1 MGYFKKQFEY
11 GSGDRFVPKE
21 TLKDVMQYPIAE
33 ITERNITKATCRK
46 FGVRMSIDESD
57 GKTPTAYYFPYYD
70 SKGKLTGYKKRDLT
84 LDKND
89 KGHFTAI
96 GKVGVESKLF
106 GQTVAESIEQKRKTL
121 IYVEGELDVLATQQA
136 LVDQLK
142 GTKWEGLEPHVVGL
156 SCGTVNAV
164 EATLHNEAFVR
175 SFDSLTLLFDNDAAT
190 DKEKQK
196 GVMRGKEATDAVA
209 NALVGTGISLCTVE
223 LPSDYKDPCDMLV
236 AEKGDEL
243 ARLIKFDKKA
253 YVAEKIVHARD
264 ISFDELIAAQPEGI
278 YTKCFPDLDKKI
290 HGFRTRELV
299 LLTSPTNVGKCHGK
313 GQEILMA
320 DLSTKK
326 VEDIVVGDKVMGATG
341 KPRTVLSLHSGVD
354 DIYKV
359 TPKKGLPYTVN
370 SKHLLVL
377 QSNDNVP
384 KRGFVKNGTLTMPA
398 KDFYELPKHYRE
410 HILSGVR
417 ATLTDFG
424 DGNSK
429 EAYILGLWLAEGTSS
444 KPQFCLANK
453 DKELHEILL
462 TYAEEQGYRVNISPT
477 NLRETT
483 TAYDLA
489 GGMLVKL
496 RDKWNVLD
504 NKHIPKEFMNAD
516 YQTRL
521 DLLAG
526 FLDGDG
532 YLTSGGFELT
542 LKKNQLA
549 KDIVKLAMTLG
560 LSVTYKDKYCKCQNF
575 DGDWYTRIHI
585 FGGADK
591 IPNKLL
597 RKKAKNKPIR
607 NQNRVGLDIELL
619 GKGEYYGFEVDG
631 DHLYC
636 LPDMQITHNSTISA
650 IFANRFIE
658 EDQKVGMIFLEETN
672 KQTLQ
677 RAVAYKLKVNYNK
690 FKNDPLSCATAEQIK
705 AAYDEI
711 ANNDKLVMLGHF
723 GSMPI
728 DELMN
733 KIRHMHLVEGCSYII
748 LDHLSVVI
756 SGSHIDNERKELD
769 IVMTELAAFCA
780 ANDVCV
786 LAVSHINRAAT
797 AQQVNKAKEPE
808 EPYWIT
814 VDKHSLR
821 GSGGLEQLSFII
833 LGLEPQVMPDRSR
846 GNVRL
851 TVLKNRPWGLLGVA
865 DEFRIDDD
873 TWEVVLQNNGGTFG

>member
-21 TLKDVMQYPIAE
+21 TVKDVMQYPFAE
-33 ITERNITKATCRK
+33 IKERGITKNTCKK
-46 FGVRMSIDESD
+46 FGVRMTVDETD
-57 GKTPTAYYFPYYD
+57 GTTPTAYYFPYYD
-70 SKGKLTGYKKRDLT
+70 SKGKLTGYKKRDMT
-84 LDKND
+84 LDKSD

-106 GQTVAESIEQKRKTL
+106 GQTVAESIEQKRKSL
-121 IYVEGELDVLATQQA
+121 IYVEGELDVLATHQA
-136 LVDQLK
+136 LVEQVK
-142 GTKWEGLEPHVVGL
+142 NTKWEGLEPHVVGL

-175 SFDSLTLLFDNDAAT
+175 SFDSLTLLFDNDCAT

-196 GVMRGKEATDAVA
+196 GIMRGKEATDAVA

-236 AEKGDEL
+236 ADKGDEL

-278 YTKCFPDLDKKI
+278 YTECFPELDKKI

-313 GQEILMA
+313 GQGILMA
-320 DLSTKK
+320 DLSIKN
-326 VEDIVVGDKVMGATG
+326 VEDIQVGDMVMGADG
-341 KPRTVLSLHSGVD
+341 SGRKVLSLHSGFD
-354 DIYKV
+354 NLYKIK
-359 TPKKGLPYTVN
+359 PNKGDAYTVN

-377 QSNDNVP
+377 QSNGTVPSRNVE
-384 KRGFVKNGTLTMPA
+384 KDATFTLSA
-398 KDFYELPKHYRE
+398 EEFYSLPKYYKE
-410 HILSGVR
+410 HVFSGVR
-417 ATLTDFG
+417 ADLINFG
-424 DGNSK
+424 EGYNK
-429 EAYILGLWLAEGTSS
+429 EAYILGLWLAEGTTS

-453 DKELHEILL
+453 DMKLQDILKE
-462 TYAEEQGYRVNISPT
+462 YAKENNYGINISPS
-477 NLRETT
+477 NYRDSTT
-483 TAYDLA
+483 TYDLS

-496 RDKWNVLD
+496 RDKWNVLN
-504 NKHIPKEFMNAD
+504 NKHIPKEFMFAD

-521 DLLAG
+521 ELLAG

-532 YLTSGGFELT
+532 YLTSGGFELI

-549 KDIVKLAMTLG
+549 TDIITLAKTVG
-560 LSVTYKDKYCKCQNF
+560 LSVTFKDKFCKCQNF
-575 DGDWYTRIHI
+575 GGDWYVRIHI
-585 FGGADK
+585 YGGVDK
-591 IPNKLL
+591 IPNKLD
-597 RKKAKNKPIR
+597 RKKASNKPIR
-607 NQNRVGLDIELL
+607 NPNRVGLKIESI
-619 GKGEYYGFEVDG
+619 GFGEYYGFEVDG

-650 IFANRFIE
+650 IFANKFIE
-658 EDQKVGMIFLEETN
+658 ADQKVGMIFLEETN

-786 LAVSHINRAAT
+786 IAVSHINRAAT

-873 TWEVVLQNNGGTFG
+873 TWEVILQNNEGTFQ

>member
-89 KGHFTAI
+89 KGHFTVI

-106 GQTVAESIEQKRKTL
+106 GQTVAEAIEQKRKTL
-121 IYVEGELDVLATQQA
+121 IYVEGEGDVLATHQA

-175 SFDSLTLLFDNDAAT
+175 SFDSLTLLFDNDSAT

-196 GVMRGKEATDAVA
+196 GIMRGKEATDAVA
-209 NALVGTGISLCTVE
+209 NALVGTGVTLCTVD
-223 LPSDYKDPCDMLV
+223 LPNEYKDPCDMLV
-236 AEKGDEL
+236 ANKGDEL

-278 YTKCFPDLDKKI
+278 YTTCFPELDKKI

-299 LLTSPTNVGKCHGK
+299 LLTSPTNVGK
-313 GQEILMA
+313 
-320 DLSTKK
+320 
-326 VEDIVVGDKVMGATG
+326 
-341 KPRTVLSLHSGVD
+341 
-354 DIYKV
+354 
-359 TPKKGLPYTVN
+359 
-370 SKHLLVL
+370 
-377 QSNDNVP
+377 
-384 KRGFVKNGTLTMPA
+384 
-398 KDFYELPKHYRE
+398 
-410 HILSGVR
+410 
-417 ATLTDFG
+417 
-424 DGNSK
+424 
-429 EAYILGLWLAEGTSS
+429 
-444 KPQFCLANK
+444 
-453 DKELHEILL
+453 
-462 TYAEEQGYRVNISPT
+462 
-477 NLRETT
+477 
-483 TAYDLA
+483 
-489 GGMLVKL
+489 
-496 RDKWNVLD
+496 
-504 NKHIPKEFMNAD
+504 
-516 YQTRL
+516 
-521 DLLAG
+521 
-526 FLDGDG
+526 
-532 YLTSGGFELT
+532 
-542 LKKNQLA
+542 
-549 KDIVKLAMTLG
+549 
-560 LSVTYKDKYCKCQNF
+560 
-575 DGDWYTRIHI
+575 
-585 FGGADK
+585 
-591 IPNKLL
+591 
-597 RKKAKNKPIR
+597 
-607 NQNRVGLDIELL
+607 
-619 GKGEYYGFEVDG
+619 
-631 DHLYC
+631 
-636 LPDMQITHNSTISA
+636 STISA

-786 LAVSHINRAAT
+786 IAVSHINRAAT